1 MEERMDSGKEQK
13 PREERVERYPQG
25 ANDQGAAQ
33 EEVGQKMPPARKG
46 QDSSYEEEHRETPQ
60 GKYGQKPHRQGE
72 DVQED
77 GTREYSFIKETIKE
91 EKGGLRKG
99 IFRMAGFGLVFG
111 VFACF
116 SFSALKPSMDK
127 LFQEDPAKV
136 TIPAEEEPEEK
147 EPEEPE
153 PKEEVVQAPL
163 DADSYRQMQ
172 RSLTSI
178 AVEANRSVVE
188 IIGVEEAPDWTEE
201 TGGSE
206 EHTSELQSH

>member
-99 IFRMAGFGLVFG
+99 IFRMAGFGL
-111 VFACF
+111 
-116 SFSALKPSMDK
+116 
-127 LFQEDPAKV
+127 
-136 TIPAEEEPEEK
+136 
-147 EPEEPE
+147 
-153 PKEEVVQAPL
+153 
-163 DADSYRQMQ
+163 
-172 RSLTSI
+172 SLI
-178 AVEANRSVVE
+178 H
-188 IIGVEEAPDWTEE
+188 I
-201 TGGSE
+201 
-206 EHTSELQSH
+206 